1 MNQRGVLVAA
11 MATILAFASVGTNA
25 NAGKG
30 TSCVSNSAGDVM
42 ATGGDGSTC
51 DANADTGG
59 TAKASTVKKFESF
72 ATAHNNAT
80 ATSSASKDSD
90 ATTLADHSSTATATA
105 KSHSGANATA
115 DNSSS
120 AVVNAS
126 DGSSSE
132 ADADSGGSAKATGSK
147 ANALAIAS
155 GCTATATAKDT
166 NNGATATCTAGSAQA
181 TSSDHANGATAQNMA
196 DCDVVAKA
204 TGKGSMS
211 EAECNTSGGFVTV
224 TTTKGGQATGDG
236 INPPTCT
243 PGKGTAKVRSSAGN
257 CG

>member
-1 MNQRGVLVAA
+1 MNQRGVLFAA
-11 MATILAFASVGTNA
+11 MAAVLTFASVSTNA

-42 ATGGDGSTC
+42 ATGADGSTC

-80 ATSSASKDSD
+80 ATSSATTDSD
-90 ATTLADHSSTATATA
+90 ATADADHSGTATATA

-115 DNSSS
+115 DDSSS

-126 DGSSSE
+126 GGSSSE
-132 ADADSGGSAKATGSK
+132 ADADSSGTAKATGSK
-147 ANALAIAS
+147 ANALAMAS

-166 NNGATATCTAGSAQA
+166 NNGATAICTAGSAEA
-181 TSSDHANGATAQNMA
+181 TSSNKANGATAQTMA
-196 DCDVVAKA
+196 DCAVIAKA

-211 EAECNTSGGFVTV
+211 DAECNTSGGFVTV

-236 INPPTCT
+236 MNAPTCT
-243 PGKGTAKVRSSAGN
+243 PGKGTAKVRSSGGN